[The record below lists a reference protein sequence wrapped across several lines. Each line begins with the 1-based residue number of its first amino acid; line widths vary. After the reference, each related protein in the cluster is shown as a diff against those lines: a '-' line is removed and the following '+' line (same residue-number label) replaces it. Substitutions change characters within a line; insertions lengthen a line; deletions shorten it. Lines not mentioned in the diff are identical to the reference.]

1 MEYLWSIYGVSMETK
16 ITKEIAQNLN
26 CGLDSYFNPKTDEI
40 LSIPNFSLIADE
52 EEFQKAFKADLQK
65 YLKTNL
71 II

>member
-1 MEYLWSIYGVSMETK
+1 MEDSTK
-16 ITKEIAQNLN
+16 SKIIKEIAQNLN

-40 LSIPNFSLIADE
+40 ISIPNFSLIADE